1 LDRTFGVFLV
11 GGVEVVGSILGGSC
25 VDVDFL
31 DLLGMHLNNYG
42 FRIRRCQ
49 FFKVSSSADHF
60 YLIIAST

>member
-1 LDRTFGVFLV
+1 
-11 GGVEVVGSILGGSC
+11 VEVVGSILGGSC

-49 FFKVSSSADHF
+49 FFKVSSSADHL